1 MKIKNNKGLTGV
13 DVTIAVVILAIFVSL
28 IANMFYNVSQ
38 IGNAVNRKSEA
49 TYVAIQVIEAIKQIE
64 YDSLPKGYIEE
75 SDLTDMTSEE
85 AEIANTT
92 MTLDNLYTILG
103 EGNEVVLKN
112 GYSVEI
118 KIENYKKIKGETEAE
133 ELEDILKR
141 VTVTVKYNEKA
152 KEQTV
157 ELSTVVVREE
167 EATL

>member
-13 DVTIAVVILAIFVSL
+13 DVTISVIILTIFVSL

-49 TYVAIQVIEAIKQIE
+49 TYVAVQIIEAMKQVN
-64 YDSLPKGYIEE
+64 YDDLPTG
-75 SDLTDMTSEE
+75 LTED
-85 AEIANTT
+85 TT
-92 MTLDNLYTILG
+92 AINLEKL
-103 EGNEVVLKN
+103 NELLIDEDKIVLKN
-112 GYSVEI
+112 GYSVDI
-118 KIENYKKIKGETEAE
+118 NVENYKKIKGETEGE

-157 ELSTVVVREE
+157 ELTTVVVREE

>member
-13 DVTIAVVILAIFVSL
+13 DVTIAVIILTIFVSL

-49 TYVAIQVIEAIKQIE
+49 TYTAVKIIEAVKQVD
-64 YDSLPKGYIEE
+64 Y
-75 SDLTDMTSEE
+75 
-85 AEIANTT
+85 
-92 MTLDNLYTILG
+92 DNLPDG
-103 EGNEVVLKN
+103 ETDETTAITVEKLNTFLAEDNQIVLKN
-112 GYSVEI
+112 GYSVDI
-118 KIENYKKIKGETEAE
+118 KVENYKKIKGETEGE

-157 ELSTVVVREE
+157 ELTTVVVREE
-167 EATL
+167 EATV

>member
-13 DVTIAVVILAIFVSL
+13 DVTIAVIILTIFVSL

-49 TYVAIQVIEAIKQIE
+49 TYVAVQIIEAMKQVN
-64 YDSLPKGYIEE
+64 YDDLPTG
-75 SDLTDMTSEE
+75 LTED
-85 AEIANTT
+85 TT
-92 MTLDNLYTILG
+92 AINLEKL
-103 EGNEVVLKN
+103 NELLIDEDKIVLKN
-112 GYSVEI
+112 GYSVDI
-118 KIENYKKIKGETEAE
+118 NVENYKKIKGETEGE

-157 ELSTVVVREE
+157 ELTTVVVREE

>member
-13 DVTIAVVILAIFVSL
+13 DVTIAVIILTIFISL

-49 TYVAIQVIEAIKQIE
+49 TYVAVQIIEAMKQVN
-64 YDSLPKGYIEE
+64 YDDLPTG
-75 SDLTDMTSEE
+75 LTED
-85 AEIANTT
+85 TT
-92 MTLDNLYTILG
+92 AINLEKL
-103 EGNEVVLKN
+103 NELLIDEDKIVLKN
-112 GYSVEI
+112 GYSVDI
-118 KIENYKKIKGETEAE
+118 NVENYKKIKGEKEGE

-157 ELSTVVVREE
+157 ELTTVVVREE
-167 EATL
+167 EATV

>member
-13 DVTIAVVILAIFVSL
+13 DVTIAVIILTIFVSL

-49 TYVAIQVIEAIKQIE
+49 TYVAVQIIEAMKQVN
-64 YDSLPKGYIEE
+64 YDDLPTGLTEDTTAINLEKLNEL
-75 SDLTDMTSEE
+75 LTDENK
-85 AEIANTT
+85 I
-92 MTLDNLYTILG
+92 
-103 EGNEVVLKN
+103 VLKN
-112 GYSVEI
+112 GYSVDI
-118 KIENYKKIKGETEAE
+118 NVENYKKIKGETEGE

-157 ELSTVVVREE
+157 ELITVVVREE

>member
-13 DVTIAVVILAIFVSL
+13 DVTIAVIILTIFVSL

-49 TYVAIQVIEAIKQIE
+49 TYVAVQIIEAMKQVN
-64 YDSLPKGYIEE
+64 YDDLPTG
-75 SDLTDMTSEE
+75 LTED
-85 AEIANTT
+85 TT
-92 MTLDNLYTILG
+92 AINLEKL
-103 EGNEVVLKN
+103 NELLIDEDKIVLKN
-112 GYSVEI
+112 GYSVDI
-118 KIENYKKIKGETEAE
+118 NVENYKKIKGEKEGE

-157 ELSTVVVREE
+157 ELTTVVVREE
-167 EATL
+167 EATV

>member
-49 TYVAIQVIEAIKQIE
+49 TYVAVQVIEAAKQVD
-64 YDSLPKGYIEE
+64 YDDLPTGETEDTTVITLEE
-75 SDLTDMTSEE
+75 LNTLLSEE
-85 AEIANTT
+85 NKI
-92 MTLDNLYTILG
+92 
-103 EGNEVVLKN
+103 VLKN
-112 GYSVEI
+112 GYSVDI
-118 KIENYKKIKGETEAE
+118 NVENYKKIKGETEGE

-152 KEQTV
+152 KAQTV
-157 ELSTVVVREE
+157 ELTTVVEREE
-167 EATL
+167 EAKL